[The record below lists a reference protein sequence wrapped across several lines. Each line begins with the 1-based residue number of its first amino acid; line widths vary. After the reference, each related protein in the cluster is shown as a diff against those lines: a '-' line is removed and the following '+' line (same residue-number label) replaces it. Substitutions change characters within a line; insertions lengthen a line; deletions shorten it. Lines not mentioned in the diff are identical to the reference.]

1 MAIYL
6 NFGGFLFAS
15 LAKTIWF
22 GGGGSSATYCDLRQN
37 PRNSRSLSF
46 HFCTRRWS
54 NPLKAVLRQVI
65 AMASNR
71 VGSRQK

>member
-22 GGGGSSATYCDLRQN
+22 GAGGGALPLTVTSDKTPKTLRASVSTSVHGDAVTL
-37 PRNSRSLSF
+37 SRL
-46 HFCTRRWS
+46 C
-54 NPLKAVLRQVI
+54 
-65 AMASNR
+65 
-71 VGSRQK
+71 